1 MANTRKTTNTILEL
15 MDEGVFDP
23 RAIAEMCLTYMSE
36 SEVADMARINGLIAD
51 EDEEEGAGCGED
63 CCGASCICHAR

>member
-1 MANTRKTTNTILEL
+1 MANARKTTNVILEL

-36 SEVADMARINGLIAD
+36 SEVADMAHSNGLIAD
-51 EDEEEGAGCGED
+51 EDEDED
-63 CCGASCICHAR
+63 S